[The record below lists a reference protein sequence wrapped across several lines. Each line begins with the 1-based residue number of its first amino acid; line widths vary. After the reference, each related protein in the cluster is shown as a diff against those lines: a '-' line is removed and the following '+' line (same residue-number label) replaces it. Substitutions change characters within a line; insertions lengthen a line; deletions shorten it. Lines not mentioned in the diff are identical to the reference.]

1 VSILRSE
8 RQLQINKINNK
19 RVLEMAHTHTTHNVH
34 HAFIPQVEQV
44 RIRHEKLGTP
54 QAHDDKG
61 EASSKLDIYTGN
73 KARRG
78 MKRQHEARETISG
91 TESEWRRN
99 GQVETKEMYLHES
112 IARP

>member
-19 RVLEMAHTHTTHNVH
+19 RVLEMANTHTQNVH
-34 HAFIPQVEQV
+34 RAFIPQVEQV

-61 EASSKLDIYTGN
+61 EASSKSDIYTGK
-73 KARRG
+73 KA
-78 MKRQHEARETISG
+78 
-91 TESEWRRN
+91 
-99 GQVETKEMYLHES
+99 
-112 IARP
+112 